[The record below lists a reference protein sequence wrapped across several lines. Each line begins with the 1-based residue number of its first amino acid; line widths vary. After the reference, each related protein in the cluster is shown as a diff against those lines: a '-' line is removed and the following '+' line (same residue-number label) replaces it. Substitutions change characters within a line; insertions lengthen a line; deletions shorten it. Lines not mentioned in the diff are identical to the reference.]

1 MHQHSSTPKNPLPD
15 SQGKDNQPGSIEQQK
30 LAAEIRSANEYRHV
44 LKELASYP
52 ALTRRQ
58 LSIITKIEI
67 ATLCRCLFEL
77 VHDRKTVVVAYTARC
92 IYTGKRVYHYALASK
107 IQKEGGGECVQS

>member
-1 MHQHSSTPKNPLPD
+1 MLPHDSNPKVPLAD
-15 SQGKDNQPGSIEQQK
+15 SQDKGKQFLSTEQQK
-30 LAAEIRSANEYRHV
+30 LAAELRAANEYRRV

-77 VHDRKTVVVAYTARC
+77 VHDRKTVVIAYTARC

-107 IQKEGGGECVQS
+107 VQKEGGGECVQQ

>member
-1 MHQHSSTPKNPLPD
+1 MQDPTPKLPLVESKPKGT
-15 SQGKDNQPGSIEQQK
+15 QLLSIEQQK
-30 LAAEIRSANEYRHV
+30 LAAELRAANEYRLV

-58 LSIITKIEI
+58 LNIITKIEI

-107 IQKEGGGECVQS
+107 VQKEGGGECVQP